1 MGWGLFLAA
10 IFPSRP
16 RNTSG
21 RSSFSSVHSMK
32 THGDNGDSQRL
43 ARWVREHGG
52 VVRGFLLARVH
63 DEHAA
68 DDLLQEVFYRA
79 WKARDRYRDDGKERS
94 YLLCIADRLACD
106 RSRRRRHEQ
115 TLPDDAWRQATN
127 QYGGPETTDLSPVEV
142 LDRTESKNLLN
153 DALGRLSEPQR
164 RTLLLRYFGQM
175 EFQEIG
181 RTLEIPLSTALS
193 HARRGLLALK
203 RLLSEK
209 TT

>member
-1 MGWGLFLAA
+1 MN
-10 IFPSRP
+10 IF
-16 RNTSG
+16 
-21 RSSFSSVHSMK
+21 
-32 THGDNGDSQRL
+32 GDNAVEEGRNSERL

-52 VVRGFLLARVH
+52 VVRGFLLARVR

-106 RSRRRRHEQ
+106 RGRRVRREQ
-115 TLPDDAWRQATN
+115 TLADDAWRQED
-127 QYGGPETTDLSPVEV
+127 PETTEPSPVEA
-142 LDRTESKNLLN
+142 LDRSEAKTVLN

-175 EFQEIG
+175 EFHEIG
-181 RTLEIPLSTALS
+181 RLLDIPLSTALS
-193 HARRGLLALK
+193 HARRGLLALR
-203 RLLSEK
+203 RLLAEK
-209 TT
+209 TV

>member
-1 MGWGLFLAA
+1 MN
-10 IFPSRP
+10 IF
-16 RNTSG
+16 
-21 RSSFSSVHSMK
+21 
-32 THGDNGDSQRL
+32 GDNRDSERL

-52 VVRGFLLARVH
+52 VVRGFLLARVR

-106 RSRRRRHEQ
+106 RGRRVRREHSLAEAPRRHED
-115 TLPDDAWRQATN
+115 PPATD
-127 QYGGPETTDLSPVEV
+127 PSPVEM
-142 LDRTESKNLLN
+142 LDRSESKNLLN
-153 DALGRLSEPQR
+153 DALDRLSEPQR

-175 EFQEIG
+175 EFHEIG
-181 RTLEIPLSTALS
+181 RMLDMPLSTALS
-193 HARRGLLALK
+193 HARRGLLALR

-209 TT
+209 TV

>member
-1 MGWGLFLAA
+1 MNILGEN
-10 IFPSRP
+10 IVEE
-16 RNTSG
+16 NHD
-21 RSSFSSVHSMK
+21 SS
-32 THGDNGDSQRL
+32 DRL
-43 ARWVREHGG
+43 TRWVREHGG

-63 DEHAA
+63 DEHVA

-106 RSRRRRHEQ
+106 RVRRGRREQ
-115 TLPDDAWRQATN
+115 TLPDETWRN
-127 QYGGPETTDLSPVEV
+127 EGPESADPSPPES
-142 LDRTESKNLLN
+142 LDCAESKTILN

-175 EFQEIG
+175 EFHEIG
-181 RTLEIPLSTALS
+181 RTLGIPLSTALS

-209 TT
+209 TL